1 MKIVIAM
8 DSFKGSL
15 TSMEAGYAAARGICR
30 ADHEAKIAVRP
41 LADGGEGTVSA
52 LIEGMG
58 GTLQTIT
65 VTGPLGKPVEC
76 SYGII
81 AKTGTAVLEMSAA
94 AGLTLIP
101 ENERNPLKTTTYGV
115 GEMIKDAVLK
125 GCRRFLV
132 GIGGSGTN
140 DGGAG
145 MLQALGYDLL
155 NRDGQPILSG
165 AEGLKELCCISVCH
179 VMPELAECKFLVAC
193 DVTNPLCGQN
203 GCSAV
208 YGPQKGADREQTLKM
223 DQWLFHYGELAKQ
236 QFPHTDLNYPGAGAA
251 GGMGFAFLTFTNAEL
266 KPGIDIVLKETNLEE
281 YLKDADLLITGEGQ
295 IDGQTAMGKAPAG
308 AAKLAKQY
316 KVPVAA
322 FGGNVTKDGTKCN
335 EQGIDALFS
344 IVRGPISLT
353 EAMDP
358 DTAKENL
365 SDAAEQVFRLVK
377 CFAKSL

>member
-30 ADHEAKIAVRP
+30 ADHEARIVVRP

-58 GTLQTIT
+58 GILQTIT

-81 AKTGTAVLEMSAA
+81 GETGTAVLEMSAA

-101 ENERNPLKTTTYGV
+101 EHERNPLKTTTYGV

-155 NRDGQPILSG
+155 NRDGQPIPFG
-165 AEGLKELCCISVCH
+165 AEGLNELCRISACH
-179 VMPELAECKFLVAC
+179 VMPELAECQFLVAC
-193 DVTNPLCGQN
+193 DVTNPLCGPT

-208 YGPQKGADREQTLKM
+208 YGPQKGADREQIARM
-223 DQWLFHYGELAKQ
+223 DQWLFHYGKLAKQ

-251 GGMGFAFLTFTNAEL
+251 GGMGFAFLTFTNAKL
-266 KPGIDIVLKETNLEE
+266 KPGIEIVLKETNLEK

-295 IDGQTAMGKAPAG
+295 LDGQTAMGKAPAG
-308 AAKLAKQY
+308 AAKLAKKY

-322 FGGNVTKDGTKCN
+322 FGGTVAKDGTKCN
-335 EQGIDALFS
+335 EQGIDALFP

-358 DTAKENL
+358 DTAKKNL
-365 SDAAEQVFRLVK
+365 SDTAEQVFRLVK